1 MVSVNRPVQV
11 FIGLVVIAAG
21 ITLGGW
27 HFYWKSH
34 ATPVGFKLDWLDIA
48 LLAIAF
54 VVVAFG
60 TLVASP
66 ADTPGSL
73 KALGDFIAKPITA
86 WRRNGAPPTP
96 PPPTYP
102 PTP

>member
-86 WRRNGAPPTP
+86 WRRNGSPPTP